1 MTDDIREEYEAQ
13 FKAKQKKM
21 QKKAIDILNGMH
33 MAYKNIKIYDPN
45 NLTVRKQISSLFQD
59 IKDLL
64 LTEEEVTFTIRLSTL
79 YLNGIK
85 VHFRFANY
93 YLFKFLSEELHRRET
108 GLLQFKSG
116 LNKEELKLFI
126 FLLSEKEKAIKNP
139 FETFSAQLRESQI
152 SHVFV
157 EKAQPF
163 EETQSSEKNAK
174 KIFFLGIVH
183 LKEIFEYLKRGEKI
197 PLSTTRRLM
206 QSIFNHI
213 VNNESFTYG
222 LTTIKNFDEYTLNH
236 SINVCI
242 LSISLGRRL
251 GLDRNELAELGISAF
266 FHDFGKTEIPK
277 EILDKPGKLD
287 EQEREVI
294 EKHPHLGA
302 EKLIQLKETSHL
314 PMRAINVAMEHH
326 VKEDLTG
333 YPKYQKKRHIN
344 LYSKIVK
351 ICDVYDAMTTHRPY
365 RTKVFTRD
373 ETLSMMMKNS
383 GTDFDP
389 IILKVFA
396 NMVGTYPI
404 GTLVLLNTGEI
415 GIVVETSPDPSKL
428 LRPKVKIIAD
438 EEGNKIDGGIMD
450 LSKRDLQTKTYT
462 SRIVKSLDPQK
473 YNIQV
478 SDYFI
483 VQAQ

>member
-1 MTDDIREEYEAQ
+1 
-13 FKAKQKKM
+13 
-21 QKKAIDILNGMH
+21 
-33 MAYKNIKIYDPN
+33 
-45 NLTVRKQISSLFQD
+45 
-59 IKDLL
+59 
-64 LTEEEVTFTIRLSTL
+64 
-79 YLNGIK
+79 
-85 VHFRFANY
+85 
-93 YLFKFLSEELHRRET
+93 
-108 GLLQFKSG
+108 
-116 LNKEELKLFI
+116 
-126 FLLSEKEKAIKNP
+126 
-139 FETFSAQLRESQI
+139 
-152 SHVFV
+152 
-157 EKAQPF
+157 AQPF

-183 LKEIFEYLKRGEKI
+183 LKEMFEYIKRGEKI

-277 EILDKPGKLD
+277 EILGKPGKLD

-365 RTKVFTRD
+365 RTEVFTRD
-373 ETLSMMMKNS
+373 ETLSMMMKNN

-396 NMVGTYPI
+396 NMVGTYPV

-415 GIVVETSPDPSKL
+415 GIVVETSTDPSKL
-428 LRPKVKIIAD
+428 LRPKIKIIAD
-438 EEGNKIDGGIMD
+438 EEGNKIDGDIMD
-450 LSKRDLQTKTYT
+450 LSKRDLQKKTYT

-473 YNIQV
+473 YKIQV